1 MIKVNDMNLSKYGVM
16 PDNKILNIA
25 LTHTS
30 YSNEHGCLSYERLEF
45 LGDAVLQLIMSDY
58 FYKNSNYDEG
68 EMSKIRASYVCESAL
83 DEYAK
88 IINLKDY
95 IKVGHGLEHTINET
109 IVADVFEAV
118 IAAIYLNS
126 GYSKAKEFVMDISM
140 PFIKNKTKFMSDY
153 KSYLQELVQTDKKS
167 VTYNVIKE
175 KGPAHDK
182 TFEVEVIVDN
192 MVYGKGIG
200 KSKKEAEQDAAKN
213 AILLSVGDD
222 NETFKN

>member
-1 MIKVNDMNLSKYGVM
+1 MNLSKYGVM